1 MRCLLCVPLLV
12 AAACAAPQLGSYGA
26 PPPPP
31 LTPAQEERAAA
42 LASGR
47 FGSLGGPLG
56 GSLGGRFRGQPTGR
70 LPNRGNPPQLR
81 PDGLLDGP
89 GVPYSFNWGVDEPD
103 YGNQYG
109 HQEESDG
116 VVTRGEYRVL
126 LPDGRTQIVTYSVE
140 GDSGFQATV
149 TYEGEAQF
157 PPPGAPGG
165 PGGPAPFGSAL
176 GGGPLSRAPLAGRPL
191 GPDPLG
197 RGPLGRDPVGR
208 GAFGRGPLGRDPLGR
223 DPLGRGAFG
232 RGSLGRGAFG
242 RGRLGVGPGPL
253 GPLGARPLPGPL
265 FGAAGRN
272 IPDVIE
278 GVAEDVDDAPVKQ
291 PSTSYGY

>member
-1 MRCLLCVPLLV
+1 MRSLLCVPLMLAV
-12 AAACAAPQLGSYGA
+12 AGAAPQAGSYGA
-26 PPPPP
+26 PPP
-31 LTPAQEERAAA
+31 LTPAQEERLAAA
-42 LASGR
+42 GR
-47 FGSLGGPLG
+47 LGPLDRRLGPLGPLG
-56 GSLGGRFRGQPTGR
+56 GRFGGPLAGR

-89 GVPYSFNWGVDEPD
+89 GVPYSFNWAVDEPD

-176 GGGPLSRAPLAGRPL
+176 GGGPLGRVPPAAGPL
-191 GPDPLG
+191 GRGPLGLGPVGRGPLG
-197 RGPLGRDPVGR
+197 RGPLGRGPL
-208 GAFGRGPLGRDPLGR
+208 GRGPLGRG
-223 DPLGRGAFG
+223 PLGRGPLR
-232 RGSLGRGAFG
+232 RGPL
-242 RGRLGVGPGPL
+242 GPGAL
-253 GPLGARPLPGPL
+253 GPLGARPLPDPL
-265 FGAAGRN
+265 FGAAAN
-272 IPDVIE
+272 PIPDAV
-278 GVAEDVDDAPVKQ
+278 EDADDAPVKT